1 MRRNVNRKN
10 YNDWG
15 KRDNINITNG
25 YYPQVSGC
33 LLQTAQT
40 WAYTGVCSASCAHS
54 LGIMFEPIVGPSW
67 KARQAMTKARST
79 SILRA
84 ALKRD
89 EEEENKRLADE
100 KLREEHVREER
111 LLQEMLR
118 ENREFIEDYLEK
130 AVEKQQPKV
139 AAPPEGDDAPPPEAG
154 DVTSGT
160 ATNQN
165 AFKKDAQKTGLPPI
179 VPVQKEKTFVTEIAP
194 PVGEA
199 TVGDVK
205 KEPEPEPEPV
215 YDEKN
220 DSCYFPPLSRQTSLV
235 KPVYTDW
242 ETSDKSLNYLE
253 RRLQLFNPTSGKRKT
268 PVSLPKLKRFEAK
281 VWTQVIRACK
291 NRNYRSNPY

>member
-1 MRRNVNRKN
+1 MR
-10 YNDWG
+10 
-15 KRDNINITNG
+15 
-25 YYPQVSGC
+25 
-33 LLQTAQT
+33 
-40 WAYTGVCSASCAHS
+40 
-54 LGIMFEPIVGPSW
+54 PIVGPSW
-67 KARQAMTKARST
+67 KARQALTKARST

-89 EEEENKRLADE
+89 EEEANKRLAE
-100 KLREEHVREER
+100 AKLREEHTREER

-118 ENREFIEDYLEK
+118 EKREFIEDYLEK

-139 AAPPEGDDAPPPEAG
+139 TAPPEGEGAPPPEAG

-165 AFKKDAQKTGLPPI
+165 RNEVKTDAQKAGIASI

-194 PVGEA
+194 VGEA
-199 TVGDVK
+199 TVGDAGSVK
-205 KEPEPEPEPV
+205 KEAEAEPV
-215 YDEKN
+215 YDQRN

-253 RRLQLFNPTSGKRKT
+253 RRLQLFNPTSGKRNT

-281 VWTQVIRACK
+281 VWTQVNRACK
-291 NRNYRSNPY
+291 NIS